1 MNRIQQLIDRFV
13 AEEQGATALEY
24 ALLAAAIAAV
34 IAATVI
40 LIGNKL
46 PAGFDSV
53 VITWP

>member
-1 MNRIQQLIDRFV
+1 MNRIQQLIDSFV
-13 AEEQGATALEY
+13 EDEQGATALEY

-40 LIGNKL
+40 LVGNKL

-53 VITWP
+53 VIT